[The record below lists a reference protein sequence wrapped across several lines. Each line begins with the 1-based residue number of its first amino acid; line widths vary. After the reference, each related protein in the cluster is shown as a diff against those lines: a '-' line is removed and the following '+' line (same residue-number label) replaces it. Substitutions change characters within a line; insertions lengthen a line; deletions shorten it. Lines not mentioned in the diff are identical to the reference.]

1 MNKVKKEIPL
11 INDLATTNTAL
22 TTVEN
27 KILNVSDLVKN
38 ADYDAKISEMEKK
51 YFTTSEYNKFTSNTF
66 DAKLTQKKLVN
77 EYNLNEKITTLA
89 AKEEIET
96 LATKTEL
103 KVDQDKIVKFQT
115 YDSRL
120 FIGQC

>member
-66 DAKLTQKKLVN
+66 DAKLTQK
-77 EYNLNEKITTLA
+77 
-89 AKEEIET
+89 
-96 LATKTEL
+96 
-103 KVDQDKIVKFQT
+103 
-115 YDSRL
+115 
-120 FIGQC
+120 G

>member
-51 YFTTSEYNKFTSNTF
+51 YFTTSEYNKFKSNTF
-66 DAKLTQKKLVN
+66 DAKLTQK
-77 EYNLNEKITTLA
+77 
-89 AKEEIET
+89 
-96 LATKTEL
+96 
-103 KVDQDKIVKFQT
+103 
-115 YDSRL
+115 S
-120 FIGQC
+120 

>member
-11 INDLATTNTAL
+11 KNDLATTNTAL

-27 KILNVSDLVKN
+27 KILNVNDLVKN

-66 DAKLTQKKLVN
+66 DAKLTQK
-77 EYNLNEKITTLA
+77 
-89 AKEEIET
+89 
-96 LATKTEL
+96 
-103 KVDQDKIVKFQT
+103 
-115 YDSRL
+115 
-120 FIGQC
+120 G

>member
-11 INDLATTNTAL
+11 INDLATTNTVL

-66 DAKLTQKKLVN
+66 DAKLTQK
-77 EYNLNEKITTLA
+77 
-89 AKEEIET
+89 
-96 LATKTEL
+96 
-103 KVDQDKIVKFQT
+103 
-115 YDSRL
+115 S
-120 FIGQC
+120 

>member
-38 ADYDAKISEMEKK
+38 SDYDAKISEMEKK

-66 DAKLTQKKLVN
+66 DAKLTQK
-77 EYNLNEKITTLA
+77 
-89 AKEEIET
+89 
-96 LATKTEL
+96 
-103 KVDQDKIVKFQT
+103 
-115 YDSRL
+115 
-120 FIGQC
+120 G

>member
-66 DAKLTQKKLVN
+66 DAKLTQK
-77 EYNLNEKITTLA
+77 
-89 AKEEIET
+89 
-96 LATKTEL
+96 
-103 KVDQDKIVKFQT
+103 
-115 YDSRL
+115 S
-120 FIGQC
+120 

>member
-11 INDLATTNTAL
+11 INDLVTTNTAL

-66 DAKLTQKKLVN
+66 DAKLTQK
-77 EYNLNEKITTLA
+77 
-89 AKEEIET
+89 
-96 LATKTEL
+96 
-103 KVDQDKIVKFQT
+103 
-115 YDSRL
+115 S
-120 FIGQC
+120 

>member
-66 DAKLTQKKLVN
+66 DAKLAQK
-77 EYNLNEKITTLA
+77 
-89 AKEEIET
+89 
-96 LATKTEL
+96 
-103 KVDQDKIVKFQT
+103 
-115 YDSRL
+115 S
-120 FIGQC
+120 

>member
-66 DAKLTQKKLVN
+66 DAKLTQKV
-77 EYNLNEKITTLA
+77 
-89 AKEEIET
+89 
-96 LATKTEL
+96 
-103 KVDQDKIVKFQT
+103 
-115 YDSRL
+115 S
-120 FIGQC
+120 